1 MDWQDWGFAFF
12 MADNERRLAK
22 EEAQREQER
31 LMEEYDQWCIDH
43 GIPPPRER
51 NLNRSLMGAAASQWR
66 SLWRWL
72 PGGWLYWCSL
82 RIRGS

>member
-22 EEAQREQER
+22 EEAEREQEE

-43 GIPPPRER
+43 GIPPPPRKEPEPESYGCGCFAVA
-51 NLNRSLMGAAASQWR
+51 LFVALVAWG
-66 SLWRWL
+66 LVIL
-72 PGGWLYWCSL
+72 VLTTH
-82 RIRGS
+82 